1 MIKTELLSPAGNMEK
16 LKVATHFGAD
26 AVYFAGKAFGLRA
39 YADNFSEKEIG
50 EGIEYLHRRGKK
62 GYVTV
67 NVFPYDED
75 FPSLRDHLEYLSAVG
90 VDAVI
95 VSDPGVISL
104 VRKVAPSLELH
115 LSTQA
120 NTLNSYAAAFWADMG
135 VKRIVLA
142 RELSIDRIKRI
153 RDALDPHVE
162 LECFAHGAMC
172 ISYSG
177 RCLLSNYLSG
187 RDNYKGECV
196 QACRWNYV
204 LHEKSRDNRE
214 FPIEEDARGAYIMN
228 SHDLK
233 TIGFLDEL
241 IKAGV
246 VSFKI
251 EGRMKTAYY
260 VASVTDAYRR
270 ALDSAIQ
277 DLDHYQCHPAWEEEL
292 SLCSN
297 RGFTS
302 GFMKGEKGGPES
314 ISYED
319 SRSEGGAEFIA
330 KVLGYDFDKR
340 CVIIEQR
347 NRFRIGDT
355 LELMSPG
362 EEVRSIPV
370 QHILNEAGEE
380 ISDAVRVQE
389 ILRIPSEQVASE
401 GDILRRRKR

>member
-1 MIKTELLSPAGNMEK
+1 MKTELLSPAGDFEK
-16 LKVATHFGAD
+16 LKVACHFGAD
-26 AVYFAGKAFGLRA
+26 AVYFAGKRFGLRA
-39 YADNFSEKEIG
+39 YAGNFSVEEMQAAFS
-50 EGIEYLHRRGKK
+50 YLHTIGKK

-75 FPSLRDHLEYLSAVG
+75 FPEIEEHLRYLSEIGADG
-90 VDAVI
+90 VI
-95 VSDPGVISL
+95 LSDPGVLSL
-104 VRKVAPSLELH
+104 ARKVAPSLEIH

-120 NTLNSYAAAFWADMG
+120 NTLNSRAAAFWADMG
-135 VKRIVLA
+135 VRRIVLA
-142 RELSIDRIKRI
+142 RELSLDRIARI
-153 RDALDPHVE
+153 RETLDPSVE
-162 LECFAHGAMC
+162 IECFAHGAMC

-187 RDNYKGECV
+187 RDNYGGECV

-204 LHEKSRDNRE
+204 LHEKSRDSRE
-214 FPIEEDARGAYIMN
+214 FPIEEDERGAYIMN

-233 TIGFLDEL
+233 SIEFLDKM

-246 VSFKI
+246 SSFKI

-270 ALDSAIQ
+270 ALDEAAA
-277 DLDHYQCHPAWEEEL
+277 HPDEYHCRPEWEEEL
-292 SLCSN
+292 SLASN

-302 GFMKGEKGGPES
+302 GFLLGGKGGKET

-319 SRSEGGAEFIA
+319 SRSEGGAVFIA

-347 NRFRIGDT
+347 NRFSVGDR

-362 EEVRSIPV
+362 REVRSITV
-370 QHILNEAGEE
+370 EAVYTEDGE
-380 ISDAVRVQE
+380 SVRDAIRVQQ
-389 ILRIPSEQVASE
+389 ILRIPTEEVATE
-401 GDILRRRKR
+401 GDILRRRRA

>member
-1 MIKTELLSPAGNMEK
+1 MKTELLSPAGDFEK
-16 LKVATHFGAD
+16 LKVACHFGAD
-26 AVYFAGKAFGLRA
+26 AVYFAGKRFGLRA
-39 YADNFSEKEIG
+39 YAGNFSVEEMA
-50 EGIEYLHRRGKK
+50 EAFRYLHAAGKK

-75 FPSLRDHLEYLSAVG
+75 FPSIEQHLSYLQEIGADG
-90 VDAVI
+90 VI
-95 VSDPGVISL
+95 LSDPGVLSL
-104 VRKVAPSLELH
+104 ARRVAPDLELH

-142 RELSIDRIKRI
+142 RELSLDRIARI
-153 RDALDPHVE
+153 RDRLDPAVE
-162 LECFAHGAMC
+162 IECFAHGAMC

-187 RDNYKGECV
+187 RDNYNGECV

-204 LHEKSRDNRE
+204 IHEKSRDSRE
-214 FPIEEDARGAYIMN
+214 FPIEEDERGTYIMN

-233 TIGFLDEL
+233 TIGFLDKM

-246 VSFKI
+246 TSFKI

-270 ALDSAIQ
+270 ALDEAMA
-277 DLDHYQCHPAWEEEL
+277 HPNEYHCRPEWEEEL
-292 SLCSN
+292 SLASN

-302 GFMKGEKGGPES
+302 GFLLGGKGDETT

-319 SRSEGGAEFIA
+319 SRSEGGAVFIA
-330 KVLGYDFDKR
+330 KVLGYDFEKR

-347 NRFRIGDT
+347 NRFSVGDR
-355 LELMSPG
+355 LEIMSPNRAVRTITVG
-362 EEVRSIPV
+362 EIK
-370 QHILNEAGEE
+370 NEIGENLR
-380 ISDAVRVQE
+380 DAIRVQE
-389 ILRIPSEQVASE
+389 RLFIPTDEVATE
-401 GDILRRRKR
+401 GDILRRRKV

>member
-1 MIKTELLSPAGNMEK
+1 MKTELLSPAGNFEK
-16 LKVATHFGAD
+16 LKVACHFGAD
-26 AVYFAGKAFGLRA
+26 AVYFAGKQFGLRA
-39 YADNFSEKEIG
+39 YAGNFSLEEMKQAF
-50 EGIEYLHRRGKK
+50 EYLHSMGKK

-75 FPSLRDHLEYLSAVG
+75 IPALKEHLEYLSMIGA
-90 VDAVI
+90 DAAI

-104 VRKVAPSLELH
+104 ARQVAPNLELH

-120 NTLNSYAAAFWADMG
+120 NTVNSYSAAFWADQG
-135 VKRIVLA
+135 VKRVVLA
-142 RELSIDRIKRI
+142 RELSIDRIRKV
-153 RDALDPHVE
+153 RDYLNPSVE

-196 QACRWNYV
+196 QACRWNYTI
-204 LHEKSRDNRE
+204 HEKSRANRE
-214 FPIEEDARGAYIMN
+214 FPIEEDDRGTYIMN

-233 TIGFLDEL
+233 TITFLDQL
-241 IKAGV
+241 IKAGI

-270 ALDSAIQ
+270 ALDEAEKNP
-277 DLDHYQCHPAWEEEL
+277 DHYICRPEWEEEL

-302 GFMKGEKGGPES
+302 GFMFGGKGGPDT
-314 ISYED
+314 IAYDD

-330 KVLGYDFDKR
+330 KVVDYDFEKR
-340 CVIIEQR
+340 YAIIEQR
-347 NRFRIGDT
+347 NRFALGDC

-362 EEVRSIPV
+362 QEVQKITV
-370 QHILNEAGEE
+370 NTILNEKGESLKE
-380 ISDAVRVQE
+380 ATRVQE
-389 ILRIPSEQVASE
+389 KLYIPTDIVMTE
-401 GDILRRRKR
+401 GDILRRRKA

>member
-1 MIKTELLSPAGNMEK
+1 MKTELLSPAGNLEK
-16 LKVATHFGAD
+16 LKVACHFGAD
-26 AVYFAGKAFGLRA
+26 AVYFAGKRFGLRA
-39 YADNFSEKEIG
+39 YAGNFSEQEIKEAFS
-50 EGIEYLHRRGKK
+50 YLHSIGKK

-75 FPSLRDHLEYLSAVG
+75 FAPLREHLELLTAVHADG
-90 VDAVI
+90 AI
-95 VSDPGVISL
+95 VSDPGVIAFAK
-104 VRKVAPSLELH
+104 KVAPSLELH

-135 VKRIVLA
+135 VKRVVLA
-142 RELSIDRIKRI
+142 RELSIDRIKKI
-153 RDALDPHVE
+153 RDALDPAVE
-162 LECFAHGAMC
+162 IECFAHGAMC

-204 LHEKSRDNRE
+204 LHEKSRDARE
-214 FPIEEDARGAYIMN
+214 FPIEEDERGAYIMN

-233 TIGFLDEL
+233 TIDFLGEL
-241 IKAGV
+241 VKAGV
-246 VSFKI
+246 MSFKI

-270 ALDSAIQ
+270 ALDLASK
-277 DLDHYQCHPAWEEEL
+277 DPDGYVCRPEWEEEL

-302 GFMKGEKGGPES
+302 GFMKGGKGGAET
-314 ISYED
+314 IAYED
-319 SRSEGGAEFIA
+319 SRSEGGADFIA
-330 KVLGYDFDKR
+330 KVLGYDFTKR

-347 NRFRIGDT
+347 NRFRVGET

-362 EEVRSIPV
+362 KEVRLIPV
-370 QHILNEAGEE
+370 REIYNGEGE
-380 ISDAVRVQE
+380 KIEDALRVQE
-389 ILRIPSEQVASE
+389 VLMIPTEVVASE
-401 GDILRRRKR
+401 GDLLRRRKA

>member
-1 MIKTELLSPAGNMEK
+1 MKTELLSPAGNLEK
-16 LKVATHFGAD
+16 LKVACHFGAD
-26 AVYFAGKAFGLRA
+26 AVYFAGKQFGLRA
-39 YADNFSEKEIG
+39 YAGNFTESEMQEAFS
-50 EGIEYLHRRGKK
+50 YLHSIGKK

-75 FPSLRDHLEYLSAVG
+75 IPALREHLAFLSAVKADG
-90 VDAVI
+90 II
-95 VSDPGVISL
+95 VSDPGVVSL
-104 VRKVAPSLELH
+104 AKQVAPSLELH

-142 RELSIDRIKRI
+142 RELSIDRIKKI
-153 RDALDPHVE
+153 RDSLDPSVE
-162 LECFAHGAMC
+162 IECFAHGAMC

-204 LHEKSRDNRE
+204 LHEKSRDSRE
-214 FPIEEDARGAYIMN
+214 FLIEEDERGAYIMN

-270 ALDSAIQ
+270 ALDAAAEN
-277 DLDHYQCHPAWEEEL
+277 LDGYVCRPEWEEEL

-302 GFMKGEKGGPES
+302 GFMKGGKGGADT
-314 ISYED
+314 IAYED
-319 SRSEGGAEFIA
+319 SKSEGGADFIA

-347 NRFRIGDT
+347 NRFRVGDV
-355 LELMSPG
+355 LELMAPG
-362 EEVRSIPV
+362 REVMRIPV
-370 QHILNEAGEE
+370 TE
-380 ISDAVRVQE
+380 IINSEGKRIEDALRVQE
-389 ILRIPSEQVASE
+389 VLMLPTDIVVEE
-401 GDILRRRKR
+401 GDILRRRKA